1 MMQNFGDWQSDFYA
15 KGAYNETSPYPFSF
29 PELERRAHQVMNPLI
44 YGYVRGGAGDET
56 TQDRNVAGLRSYG
69 LVPRMLRDRA
79 SRDLSTEFLG
89 RRVEAP
95 VFICPVG
102 VLGAVHPHGDLEI
115 ARMCADLDI
124 VGMYST
130 LSEATIEEM
139 SEAKGDSLGIFQL
152 YPSSDRELTDS
163 FIRRAEAAG
172 FDALAV
178 TLDAGSLGYRP
189 RDLRHGFS
197 PMNRG
202 TCLANYTSDPRFLE
216 IAAVAS
222 KEDLDALRAGQVWS
236 TLFSDPHL
244 TWDNIAHIR
253 EVTSLPIVLK
263 GICDPEDARRARDAG
278 VDVIACSNHGGRQAN
293 GGIPAIEHLPAIVD
307 AVDGLPVT
315 FDSGVRDGVDIL
327 RALGL
332 GATAVGIGRPYV
344 YGLAV
349 GGRAGASHVV
359 RSLLAEADLTMAID
373 CYATLSEL
381 SVVRVPG
388 WQI

>member
-1 MMQNFGDWQSDFYA
+1 MQNFGDWQRDFYT
-15 KGAYNETSPYPFSF
+15 KGAYSETSPYPFSF
-29 PELERRAHQVMNPLI
+29 AGLEERAQQVMNPLI
-44 YGYVRGGAGDET
+44 FGYVRGGAGNET
-56 TQDRNVAGLRSYG
+56 TQDRNVAGLRAYG

-79 SRDLSTEFLG
+79 NRDLSTELLG
-89 RRVEAP
+89 RRLAAP
-95 VFICPVG
+95 IFICPVG

-115 ARMCADLDI
+115 ARMCADLD
-124 VGMYST
+124 VAGMYST

-163 FIRRAEAAG
+163 FVRRAEDAG

-189 RDLRHGFS
+189 RDLSHGFT
-197 PMNRG
+197 PMMRG
-202 TCLANYTSDPRFLE
+202 VCLANYTSDPRFLE
-216 IAAVAS
+216 IAGVAS
-222 KEDLDALRAGQVWS
+222 NEDLDALRAGRVWS
-236 TLFSDPHL
+236 TLFSDPHF

-253 EVTSLPIVLK
+253 ELTSLPIVLK
-263 GICDPEDARRARDAG
+263 GICDSEDARRAKDAG

-293 GGIPAIEHLPAIVD
+293 GGIPAIEHLAAIVD

-327 RALGL
+327 RALAL

-344 YGLAV
+344 YGLAI
-349 GGRAGASHVV
+349 GGRAGATHVV
-359 RSLLAEADLTMAID
+359 RSLLAEADLTMSID
-373 CYATLSEL
+373 CYSTLAEL
-381 SVVRVPG
+381 SVVSVPG
-388 WQI
+388 CQI